1 MKGRSRVGQ
10 PGARTKT
17 LGEMLAGR
25 RNELGNSQKER
36 AALIK
41 KRDGKPITSAYLNY
55 LEHNRGEPPGYL
67 LDQFAEV
74 LRLERDVLYFW
85 TRRIPPDLGGLA
97 AVVNLHQK
105 TTKPAVQLSQGEPGP
120 APHLAA
126 GRRVSIQF

>member
-55 LEHNRGEPPGYL
+55 LEHDRGEPPGYL
-67 LDQFAEV
+67 LDQFAEI
-74 LRLERDVLYFW
+74 LRIERDVLFFL
-85 TRRIPPDLGGLA
+85 TPRMPPDTDPGAASPEKVTEAYRAFRRALKGRGSKSGGK
-97 AVVNLHQK
+97 Q
-105 TTKPAVQLSQGEPGP
+105 
-120 APHLAA
+120 
-126 GRRVSIQF
+126 R